1 MSKRRAFFD
10 SIASVWDE
18 KFYRLTKEQKDIDR
32 HCALYDIKKGHK
44 VLDIGCGTGVMF
56 GRLKKQAGKRGRVIG
71 IDFSSAMIERAK
83 NKHKND
89 KKNFICADVHCLPF
103 ESKTFDRVICFSCF
117 PHFSD
122 KKKAMKEAA
131 RVLKPKGMLIISHLC
146 SSRKVATI
154 HKCAGP
160 AVAMDFLPPKT
171 YFLLTIKDVG
181 IQLLEFK
188 DEKGLYLVKI
198 RKP

>member
-1 MSKRRAFFD
+1 M
-10 SIASVWDE
+10 
-18 KFYRLTKEQKDIDR
+18 
-32 HCALYDIKKGHK
+32 
-44 VLDIGCGTGVMF
+44 
-56 GRLKKQAGKRGRVIG
+56 
-71 IDFSSAMIERAK
+71 
-83 NKHKND
+83 
-89 KKNFICADVHCLPF
+89 
-103 ESKTFDRVICFSCF
+103 ICFSCF